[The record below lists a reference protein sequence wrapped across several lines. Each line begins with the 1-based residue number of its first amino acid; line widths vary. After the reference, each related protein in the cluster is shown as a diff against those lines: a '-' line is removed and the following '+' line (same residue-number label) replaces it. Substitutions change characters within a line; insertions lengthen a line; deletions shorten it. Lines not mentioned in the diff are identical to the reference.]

1 MGLLQSYLLDEDYL
15 LVSCIIRMN
24 STKELIQSGKK
35 YLAEGKF
42 IEALDCFDQSLV
54 SDPQNPNLLNL
65 KGVALRSLGRY
76 DEALECYNKSLEL
89 DPRDKASS

>member
-1 MGLLQSYLLDEDYL
+1 MG
-15 LVSCIIRMN
+15 

-35 YLAEGKF
+35 YLEEGKF
-42 IEALDCFDQSLV
+42 NEALDCFEQSLV

-76 DEALECYNKSLEL
+76 DEALECYNKTLEL
-89 DPRDKASS
+89 EPKNNYSLFTS